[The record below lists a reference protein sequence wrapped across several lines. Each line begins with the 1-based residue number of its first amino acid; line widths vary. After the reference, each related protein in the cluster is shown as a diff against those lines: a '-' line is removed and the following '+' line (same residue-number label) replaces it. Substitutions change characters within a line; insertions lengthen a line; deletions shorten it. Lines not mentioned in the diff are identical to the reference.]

1 MSKPV
6 APIDYQT
13 IALMADKTTTGFMI
27 TNAEGMLE
35 WVNEGFIRMTGY
47 TLAEVV
53 NRRAGDFLYGAHSD
67 RVTIQRNSDLLK
79 AGQGFEEELIFYR
92 KDGSPFW
99 GLISVSPIKDDQG
112 QPERWIGLM
121 MDITQK
127 KNQEEQMIS
136 MQEEV
141 LAMAEAMNT
150 NMEQAL
156 KRAEA
161 NLYALTENTS
171 DSLWLVGRDYELLI
185 VNGVFRK
192 NYAHLDGGKLQL
204 GTSLL
209 QQLARVVDGET
220 LERYQSQYERAF
232 SGEIFSVIESVS
244 NGGETQFFE
253 ESYYPIRS
261 DSGQV
266 YGVSVF
272 SKDIT
277 HLKKIEEEL
286 QQQKRTLIQA
296 NRELDTLVYRS
307 AHDFMGPVASIKGLI
322 SLYRMEHQTS
332 ADNHYMEM
340 IEACNLK
347 LAVIIEN
354 LFQVTNI
361 KEDPVRC
368 EPIDFDALMAQVI
381 ESLNNPPPA
390 VRLEYLNHLKTLFH
404 SDAYRLRIILRNV
417 MENSIRYA
425 KKGRECFA
433 MVEIHSLEKQILI
446 EITDN
451 GIGIEEKHL
460 ESVFDMF
467 KRSNLQSSGT
477 GLGLY
482 VVKKAVER
490 LSGRLELTSQLD
502 KGTTLRIWVPDMA

>member
-1 MSKPV
+1 MSK
-6 APIDYQT
+6 AGNSLDYQT
-13 IALMADKTTTGFMI
+13 IALMAAKTTTGFMI
-27 TNAEGMLE
+27 TNAEGLLE

-47 TLAEVV
+47 TPEEVM
-53 NRRAGDFLYGAHSD
+53 NRRPGDFLYGTHSD
-67 RVTIQRNSDLLK
+67 RATIQRISDLRRT
-79 AGQGFEEELIFYR
+79 GEGFEEELIFYR
-92 KDGSPFW
+92 KDETPFW
-99 GLISVSPIKDDQG
+99 GLISVSPIKNAQG

-136 MQEEV
+136 MQEEM
-141 LAMAEAMNT
+141 LAMAEAVNI

-171 DSLWLVGRDYELLI
+171 DSLWLVSRDYELLI

-192 NYAHLDGGKLQL
+192 NYAHLDGTKLQL

-209 QQLARVVDGET
+209 QQLARIVDGET
-220 LERYQSQYERAF
+220 LQRYQSQYERAF
-232 SGEIFSVIESVS
+232 AGEIFSVIETVLHP
-244 NGGETQFFE
+244 GETLFFE

-261 DSGQV
+261 DNGQV

-286 QQQKRTLIQA
+286 RQQKRTLIQA

-322 SLYRMEHQTS
+322 SLYRMEQETS
-332 ADNHYMEM
+332 TDSHYMEM

-347 LAVIIEN
+347 LAAIIEN
-354 LFQVTNI
+354 LFQVTNV
-361 KEDPVRC
+361 KENPVRC
-368 EPIDFDALMAQVI
+368 EPIDFDALVAQVI
-381 ESLNNPPPA
+381 KTLNNPPPA
-390 VRLEYLNHLKTLFH
+390 VRLEYVNHLKTPFH
-404 SDAYRLRIILRNV
+404 SDDFRLRIILRNV
-417 MENSIRYA
+417 LENSIRYA
-425 KKGRECFA
+425 KAGRDCFA
-433 MVEIHSLEKQILI
+433 KVEIQALDKQVRI

-451 GIGIEEKHL
+451 GIGIEEKQL

-467 KRSNLQSSGT
+467 KRSNLQSGGT

-482 VVKKAVER
+482 VVKTAVEK
-490 LSGRLELTSQLD
+490 LSGRLELTSQPD
-502 KGTTLRIWVPDMA
+502 EGTAMRIWLPDLA